1 MNEHEDTG
9 CGEYADAAAELALG
23 VLTGRERA
31 GALAHL
37 DHSDAYRETVRQL
50 TITAEQLLELLPALE
65 PPAGFETRVL
75 ARLGITVPG
84 LPPPALPPAPAAVPG
99 GTANEPGAPGNRA
112 RRARRTLATM
122 ATAVAALAA
131 ALGGWG
137 LHPATSPAPQAPLR
151 AAALLSSTRQDIG
164 QIYYYNSGKQWVYM
178 AVDMPSGDGTVTC
191 ELEGPGGHYT
201 AIGTFR
207 LTHGHGAWGSPAQ
220 WPPGQLTGARLLAPN
235 GTVLATATF

>member
-137 LHPATSPAPQAPLR
+137 LHPATSPAPQKIP
-151 AAALLSSTRQDIG
+151 ALAT
-164 QIYYYNSGKQWVYM
+164 
-178 AVDMPSGDGTVTC
+178 
-191 ELEGPGGHYT
+191 T
-201 AIGTFR
+201 ACK
-207 LTHGHGAWGSPAQ
+207 
-220 WPPGQLTGARLLAPN
+220 APN
-235 GTVLATATF
+235 